1 MKTFIEYINEIEN
14 NKNETNSPYDYNH
27 EFKKWTVFLEK
38 RDACY
43 HKVKSRYHVWPSA
56 YSSGALVKCR
66 KVGAKNWGN
75 SRRNETTENTET
87 TELNED
93 IFKSEKEKGLR
104 GWFNRNKGK
113 GWIDC
118 KASKKGKLV
127 SCGRKKAG
135 KGTERK
141 YPACRPTLS
150 ACTKIGVKRKKNSEP
165 VSWKKKMLEML
176 TSNIEIIE

>member
-14 NKNETNSPYDYNH
+14 NKSGTNSPYDYNH

-56 YSSGALVKCR
+56 YGSGALVKCR

-75 SRRNETTENTET
+75 SRKNETTELTE
-87 TELNED
+87 N

-104 GWFNRNKGK
+104 GWFARNNGK

-135 KGTERK
+135 KGAKRK

-150 ACTKIGVKRKKNSEP
+150 ACNKTGIKRKISSKAI
-165 VSWKKKMLEML
+165 SWKKKILEMI
-176 TSNIEIIE
+176 TSKIETIE

>member
-1 MKTFIEYINEIEN
+1 VAFGL
-14 NKNETNSPYDYNH
+14 
-27 EFKKWTVFLEK
+27 F
-38 RDACY
+38 
-43 HKVKSRYHVWPSA
+43 
-56 YSSGALVKCR
+56 SGALVKCR

-75 SRRNETTENTET
+75 SRINETTENTET

-104 GWFNRNKGK
+104 GWFNRNNGK

-135 KGTERK
+135 KGAKRK

-150 ACTKIGVKRKKNSEP
+150 ACNKTGIKRKISSKAI
-165 VSWKKKMLEML
+165 SWKKKILEMI
-176 TSNIEIIE
+176 TSKIETIE